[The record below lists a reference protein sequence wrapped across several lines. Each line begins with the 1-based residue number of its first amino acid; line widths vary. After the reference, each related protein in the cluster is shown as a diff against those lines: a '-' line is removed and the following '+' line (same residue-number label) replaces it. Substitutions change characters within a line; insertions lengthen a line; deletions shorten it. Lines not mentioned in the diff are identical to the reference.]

1 MAHTITKTAERPRP
15 FGIKEAYFQVTVDS
29 AYVATAGITFSASTY
44 ALGTVKYA
52 NANVFLDAS
61 SLPVVPVVDVSNDKI
76 WLFRE
81 DTAGVLAA
89 VGNSD
94 ADVSGQT
101 FYVNVV
107 GVGV

>member
-1 MAHTITKTAERPRP
+1 MAHTIAKTAERPRP
-15 FGIKEAYFQVTVDS
+15 FGIKEAYFQITVDS

-61 SLPVVPVVDVSNDKI
+61 SIPVQPVVDVSNDTI

-81 DTAGVLAA
+81 NASGILTAVTD
-89 VGNSD
+89 SD